1 MKKHIKDPIAGAA
14 GPERDLTRRFASITT
29 NVAVFLDEIRHYR
42 AKNLGISGPQFAI
55 LMAVMDLDE
64 GEGVSVRHVAK
75 AMHVDSSFITTQSK
89 LLEKKALVRRRPD
102 PTDARVVKLSLSDK
116 AYKSIAS
123 FAAEEQSLNDF
134 IFEGLSNES
143 LEDLVQQLTALK
155 LRLEKACLKIAG
167 GF

>member
-1 MKKHIKDPIAGAA
+1 
-14 GPERDLTRRFASITT
+14 
-29 NVAVFLDEIRHYR
+29 
-42 AKNLGISGPQFAI
+42 
-55 LMAVMDLDE
+55 MDLDE

-89 LLEKKALVRRRPD
+89 LLEKKALVRRKPD

-143 LEDLVQQLTALK
+143 LEDLVQQLAALK

>member
-1 MKKHIKDPIAGAA
+1 MVDVAGL
-14 GPERDLTRRFASITT
+14 ERDLTRRFASITT
-29 NVAVFLDEIRHYR
+29 NVTTFLDEIRHYR
-42 AKNLGISGPQFAI
+42 AKKLGISGPQFAI

-75 AMHVDSSFITTQSK
+75 ALHVDSSFITTQSK
-89 LLEKKALVRRRPD
+89 LLEKKALVRRKPD
-102 PTDARVVKLSLSDK
+102 PTDARVVKLSVSDK

-123 FAAEEQSLNDF
+123 FAAEEQSLSDF
-134 IFEGLSNES
+134 IFAGYSNES
-143 LEDLVQQLTALK
+143 LEDLVQQLAALK